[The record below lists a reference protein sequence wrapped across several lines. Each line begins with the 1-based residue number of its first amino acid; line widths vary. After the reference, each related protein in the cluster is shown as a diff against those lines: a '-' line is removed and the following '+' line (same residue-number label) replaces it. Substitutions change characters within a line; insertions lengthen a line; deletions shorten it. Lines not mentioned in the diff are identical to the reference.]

1 MLFANRVRHWILWDL
16 VCGLFDSF
24 VSHHMTKDVEAL
36 AKFFDESW
44 QPMLA
49 LMGRARAIEFRIR
62 LAAEVHAQATF
73 AKSRTWED
81 FQKGARQVVRRKL
94 EKHVR
99 EVFPTVADQMILV
112 RQCADG
118 LAHADYRAARRR
130 IDQYRVRFGLSASL
144 SEEEIGVML
153 YKNIAHQ
160 DGTFGDIGYLLGT
173 SDDNLIL
180 EEYQVFSRQGYV
192 IAAEELMLFAELQLA
207 KVAPRLNLEY
217 AALVMSR
224 GLRYGRRL

>member
-1 MLFANRVRHWILWDL
+1 M
-16 VCGLFDSF
+16 S
-24 VSHHMTKDVEAL
+24 KDVQAL
-36 AKFFDESW
+36 VQFFEESW

-73 AKSRTWED
+73 ANSRTWED

-99 EVFPTVADQMILV
+99 EIFPAVADQMILV

-130 IDQYRVRFGLSASL
+130 IDQYRARFGLSAAL
-144 SEEEIGVML
+144 SKEDIGVML
-153 YKNIAHQ
+153 YKNVAQQ
-160 DGTFGDIGYLLGT
+160 DGTVSDIEYLLNT

-180 EEYQVFSRQGYV
+180 EEYEVFSRQGYV
-192 IAAEELMLFAELQLA
+192 IAAEELMSLAEKQL
-207 KVAPRLNLEY
+207 KLVAPRLNLKY

-224 GLRYGRRL
+224 GLKYGNRL

>member
-1 MLFANRVRHWILWDL
+1 MSN
-16 VCGLFDSF
+16 
-24 VSHHMTKDVEAL
+24 DVEAL

-49 LMGRARAIEFRIR
+49 LMARARAIEFRIR

-73 AKSRTWED
+73 ANSRTWEE

-99 EVFPTVADQMILV
+99 ELFPTVADRMILV

-118 LAHADYRAARRR
+118 LAHADYRATRLR
-130 IDQYRVRFGLSASL
+130 IDQYRLKFGLSAAL
-144 SEEEIGVML
+144 STIDIGIML
-153 YKNIAHQ
+153 YRNVAHQ
-160 DGTFGDIGYLLGT
+160 DGTVSDIGYLLNS

-180 EEYQVFSRQGYV
+180 EEYEVFSRQGYV
-192 IAAEELMLFAELQLA
+192 AAAEELLSFAEQQLSSL
-207 KVAPRLNLEY
+207 APRLNLKY

-224 GLRYGRRL
+224 GLKYGRRL